1 MQKMVHKMK
10 LRHIY
15 FEKIRTGEKIYEIRL
30 NDEKRRLISVGDF
43 ITFRDES
50 NLDEK
55 MQKRV
60 KDLLYFDS
68 FTEMLDNLPLKEI
81 GFENFSKLEVENVY
95 HHFYS
100 FENEKKFGVVAIMLC
115 D

>member
-1 MQKMVHKMK
+1 MVHEMK

-60 KDLLYFDS
+60 KDCYILTVLQKCWI
-68 FTEMLDNLPLKEI
+68 TCLWKKLV
-81 GFENFSKLEVENVY
+81 SKISVN
-95 HHFYS
+95 
-100 FENEKKFGVVAIMLC
+100 
-115 D
+115 